1 MATELTYDQLKT
13 LYAWIDAIP
22 LSRPKRNIC
31 RDFSDGVMMAEV
43 IAAYYPHLVELH
55 NYPPANSTKQK
66 IYNYETLNQRVLKRF
81 GYQIPHY
88 LIEDIVNCKQGAIEG
103 VLNTLQFKMAKYR
116 ERKEAEP
123 SPPTSS
129 RRAPPQQGFEH
140 AHGLKNNNQQQ
151 PSQQQQQQPTNGHGG
166 AGHPSAHAHA
176 HANPPKSSSVDAEI
190 LLEKEQIIR
199 ELTANVEILE
209 LKVGKLEQLVRLKD
223 AKIQKLMGQQQ
234 QQLK

>member
-66 IYNYETLNQRVLKRF
+66 IYNYETLNQRVLKKF

-88 LIEDIVNCKQGAIEG
+88 VIEDIVNCKQGAIEG

-123 SPPTSS
+123 SPPTSA
-129 RRAPPQQGFEH
+129 RRAQPQPGFEN
-140 AHGLKNNNQQQ
+140 AHGLKKNQANANNNRAPAANNQ
-151 PSQQQQQQPTNGHGG
+151 PQATAPQGNANGG
-166 AGHPSAHAHA
+166 PSA
-176 HANPPKSSSVDAEI
+176 PPKATVDAEI

-209 LKVGKLEQLVRLKD
+209 LKVAKLEQLVRLKD
-223 AKIQKLMGQQQ
+223 TKIQKLMGQQ
-234 QQLK
+234 K